1 MRATERGQ
9 DELTNYNEPAGGV
22 DPLAARAQ
30 QGALP
35 VIGYL
40 GTFAPT
46 ATFLAAFR
54 KGLAD
59 SGYVEGRTV
68 AIDYVTDGQYDR
80 LPVIAADFARRQV
93 ALIVAVSTPP
103 ALAAKAAT
111 RDIPIVFNIRM
122 IRSSS
127 VSSLPSLVQ
136 AVTQPG

>member
-1 MRATERGQ
+1 
-9 DELTNYNEPAGGV
+9 
-22 DPLAARAQ
+22 
-30 QGALP
+30 

-59 SGYVEGRTV
+59 SGYVEGRNV